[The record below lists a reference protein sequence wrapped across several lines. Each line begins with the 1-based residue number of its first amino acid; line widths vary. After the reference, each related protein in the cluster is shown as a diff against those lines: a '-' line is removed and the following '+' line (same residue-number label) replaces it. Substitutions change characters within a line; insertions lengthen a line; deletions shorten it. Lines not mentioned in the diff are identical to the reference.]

1 MDRDRKVISWPL
13 LAVIVVVIFVAF
25 FVLMNRRSTFRSRLQ
40 ETHARQEA
48 EINSLSEGLA
58 SLNIQLQRMGT
69 DGFVEN
75 EAREKYDFIKQ
86 GEIRFVFT
94 NPDALSDYTQE
105 EMQIIMEE
113 MRFQ

>member
-13 LAVIVVVIFVAF
+13 LAVLVVIILVTF
-25 FVLMNRRSTFRSRLQ
+25 FVLMSRTQARRSDLEAKFNSQ
-40 ETHARQEA
+40 ETEL
-48 EINSLSEGLA
+48 ISLSEALA
-58 SLNIQLQRMGT
+58 SLNTQLARMGT

-94 NPDALSDYTQE
+94 NPEALSDYTSE
-105 EMQIIMEE
+105 EMQIIMDE
-113 MRFQ
+113 MRYQ